1 MMGRSISEGKS
12 LYRMKST
19 GERRRDI
26 PDRGGRT
33 NRGVKEEEGEGG
45 SEIAFNP
52 ARFNTSDKFC
62 RRIN

>member
-1 MMGRSISEGKS
+1 MGRSMSEGETIRRNR
-12 LYRMKST
+12 LVRDRERFRMKET
-19 GERRRDI
+19 GRSRGKKRRR
-26 PDRGGRT
+26 
-33 NRGVKEEEGEGG
+33 EGG